1 MVYNQALKQTWKH
14 ELILKKVHRVI
25 KFEQSAWLK
34 AFIDLNARW
43 RTQATNKFEKDF
55 FKLVKNTVFEKT
67 VENVRSHKDIRL
79 VTIDEKHLP

>member
-1 MVYNQALKQTWKH
+1 MVHNQALKQTWKH

-43 RTQATNKFEKDF
+43 RTQATNKFEKGF

>member
-1 MVYNQALKQTWKH
+1 M
-14 ELILKKVHRVI
+14 
-25 KFEQSAWLK
+25 